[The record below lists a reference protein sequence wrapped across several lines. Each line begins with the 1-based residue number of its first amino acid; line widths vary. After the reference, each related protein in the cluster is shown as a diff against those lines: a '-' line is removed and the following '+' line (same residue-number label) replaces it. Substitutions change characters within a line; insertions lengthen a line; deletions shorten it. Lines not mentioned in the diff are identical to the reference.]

1 MYDIDEV
8 RCLTGLPAALA
19 MLSSMRIAAVY
30 NLPNQVSS
38 GVKLNPEKADAVLH
52 KTVIGTCR
60 VVKDEYE
67 VAMIQKAN
75 HISSLEHE
83 VVMCPIQDSSNEMQA
98 GSIFQGRLVEHS
110 AKKMAYSAVATA
122 GQAVATLNHE
132 ANDGSFEAKQ
142 SLLLDAGCEWNNRVS
157 DVVGF
162 FPLP

>member
-1 MYDIDEV
+1 VWSSAPGDLEETLGVYNIDEV
-8 RCLTGLPAALA
+8 RCLTGLTAASA
-19 MLSSMRIAAVY
+19 MLASMRIAVVY

-60 VVKDEYE
+60 VVKDEHE

-98 GSIFQGRLVEHS
+98 GSIFKAVLSSTARRRWLTRLWQLQVRLWRH
-110 AKKMAYSAVATA
+110 
-122 GQAVATLNHE
+122 
-132 ANDGSFEAKQ
+132 
-142 SLLLDAGCEWNNRVS
+142 
-157 DVVGF
+157 
-162 FPLP
+162 